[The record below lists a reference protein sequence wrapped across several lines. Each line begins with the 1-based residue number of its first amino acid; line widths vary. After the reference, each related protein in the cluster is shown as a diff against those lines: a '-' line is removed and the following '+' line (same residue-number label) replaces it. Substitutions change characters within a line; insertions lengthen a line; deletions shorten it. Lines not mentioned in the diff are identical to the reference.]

1 MQLKQIGKQLG
12 SIQFLVNILAAGAA
26 LATALSFVGSWWWI
40 FAMLEHFR
48 PQYCL
53 LLTIALFLDLI
64 NRDPWSNQHF
74 YLLWAIPLA
83 INFSLL
89 LPLFL
94 PSFGHATNSIELRVL
109 HATLDNDNPDV
120 SKAIDYVNN
129 QAPDIV
135 SLLEVTPQSL
145 PQLQAG
151 LTNYQ
156 LVIAEPRT
164 TSHGSAWFVSR
175 QPSYPIEV
183 KAAELIHL
191 PPTSSRPILQI
202 TITYA
207 GKPIDLLCFHAIRP
221 RSASTVDFQRVEF
234 EALAQWSRQRQA
246 IVVGDF
252 NSTPWYGS
260 FRQMLHQSGLVNSQ
274 NGFGLQP
281 TWHGSLLPILRI
293 PIDHC
298 LHSPSIVTIRR
309 TIGSHIGSD
318 HLPLLVTL
326 RI

>member
-12 SIQFLVNILAAGAA
+12 SIQFWVNILAGGAA

-53 LLTIALFLDLI
+53 LLAIALFLDLI
-64 NRDPWSNQHF
+64 DRDPWSSQHF

-94 PSFGHATNSIELRVL
+94 PSFGHATDSIELRVL

-191 PPTSSRPILQI
+191 PPTSERPILQI
-202 TITYA
+202 SITYA

-221 RSASTVDFQRVEF
+221 RSTSTVDFQRVEF

-246 IVVGDF
+246 IVIGDF

-260 FRQMLHQSGLVNSQ
+260 FRQMLHESGLVNSQ

-281 TWHGSLLPILRI
+281 TWHANLPPILRI

-298 LHSPSIVTIRR
+298 LHSRSIVTVKRS
-309 TIGSHIGSD
+309 IGSHIGSD